1 MSKEK
6 SLSLRNL
13 QEILSDLDSFAEDS
27 LETIGQ
33 VMDNTPLKMLGV
45 AKHIWNYHKERK
57 MKRFLKGFSKK
68 INEQGKK
75 YDDKD
80 RESLKEFLSHDHSRE
95 KFFGILD
102 GALNSVSERS
112 SEILG
117 YFAGEILL
125 STQKIDYT
133 SSIIIHALQNMN
145 DWDIEYFNKAYNFL
159 TSLPED
165 ENAESVNSTMLFLRL
180 RPEEYEQ
187 KGDELD
193 KLILDNEELMEFRSS
208 LMKLSNLQVINTGG
222 LMIATDSNTFV
233 RSNIGNKLNELINM
247 FRID

>member
-1 MSKEK
+1 MEFK
-6 SLSLRNL
+6 
-13 QEILSDLDSFAEDS
+13 
-27 LETIGQ
+27 
-33 VMDNTPLKMLGV
+33 
-45 AKHIWNYHKERK
+45 
-57 MKRFLKGFSKK
+57 KK
-68 INEQGKK
+68 INEQGK

-80 RESLKEFLSHDHSRE
+80 RESLKEFLSHNHSRG

-125 STQKIDYT
+125 STQTIDYT

-145 DWDIEYFNKAYNFL
+145 DWDIEYFNVAYNFL
-159 TSLPED
+159 TSLSED
-165 ENAESVNSTMLFLRL
+165 GNTESVNSTMLFLRL

-187 KGDELD
+187 RGDELD
-193 KLILDNEELMEFRSS
+193 KLILNNDELMEFRSS

-222 LMIATDSNTFV
+222 MLIAIDSITYA
-233 RSNIGNKLNELINM
+233 RSNIGDKLNELINM